1 MEFNAPVHG
10 TWNIVHT
17 GMLVPEARQIYV
29 CPENCMRGVVMT
41 AAEMNASDRFSF
53 VIVEERDLICG
64 SLEDVTIEGVTDVLN
79 RLEEKPKAVLLF
91 TVCIH
96 HFVGCDLNRIYRELG
111 ERFPEIIFVRCYM
124 DPVMQK
130 NGLTPDQK
138 LRSAMYDPLPV
149 RPEDKSSVTLLGSD
163 MPLDDTSDIKVL
175 LKENGLTLREITTCT
190 TWEEYLALGESA
202 LFIACYPPALYG
214 AQKQAARLD
223 RKFLYLPACFGYEE
237 IRKDLSRFCQAL
249 HIKEPDT
256 GAMEQ
261 QCEKALARAGRL
273 IGDTPISID
282 YTLHPRPL
290 GLARL
295 LLEHGFQVKSVYLDS
310 VSGEEE
316 EDDQWLK
323 KYAPD
328 LTYLPTIDPK
338 MRLTPRESDRPILAL
353 GQKAAWFTGSRHFV
367 NMVEGGG
374 LYGYD
379 GIIKMAGLMEEAFL
393 EEKDTEKL
401 VVQKGWGCEC
411 CL

>member
-53 VIVEERDLICG
+53 VIVEEKDLICG

-96 HFVGCDLNRIYRELG
+96 HFVGCDLNRIYREL
-111 ERFPEIIFVRCYM
+111 ETRFPDVIFVRCYM
-124 DPVMQK
+124 DPIMQK
-130 NGLTPDQK
+130 HSLTPDQK
-138 LRSAMYDPLPV
+138 LRDAMYDPLPL
-149 RPEDKSSVTLLGSD
+149 RPADTRSVTLLGSD
-163 MPLDDTSDIKVL
+163 LPLDETCDIKVL
-175 LKENGLTLREITTCT
+175 LRENRLTLREITTCSD
-190 TWEEYLALGESA
+190 WEAYLALGESA
-202 LFIACYPPALYG
+202 LFLCCYPPGLYG
-214 AQKQAARLD
+214 AEKQAERLG

-237 IRKDLSRFCQAL
+237 IRQQLSFLCQAL
-249 HIKEPDT
+249 GIPMPDT
-256 GAMEQ
+256 KALRQ
-261 QCEKALARAGRL
+261 QCEQALGRAKAL
-273 IGDTPISID
+273 IGTTPIAID

-295 LLEHGFQVKSVYLDS
+295 LLEHGFNVRRVYLDS
-310 VSGEEE
+310 VSKEEE
-316 EDDQWLK
+316 ADAAWLEDH
-323 KYAPD
+323 APD
-328 LTYLPTIDPK
+328 LALLPTIDPQ
-338 MRLTPRESDRPILAL
+338 MRLEPRTTDEPWLAL

-367 NMVEGGG
+367 NLVEGGG
-374 LYGYD
+374 LYGFD
-379 GIIKMAGLMEEAFL
+379 GICRMAGLMEEAFR

-401 VVQKGWGCEC
+401 VVQKGWGCDC

>member
-10 TWNIVHT
+10 VWNIVHT

-53 VIVEERDLICG
+53 VIVEEKDLICG

-96 HFVGCDLNRIYRELG
+96 HFVGCDLDRIYRKLG
-111 ERFPEIIFVRCYM
+111 ERFPDIIFVRCYM
-124 DPVMQK
+124 DPIMQK

-138 LRSAMYDPLPV
+138 LRRAMYDPLPK
-149 RPEDKSSVTLLGSD
+149 RPADPTSVTLLGSD
-163 MPLDDTSDIKVL
+163 LPLDETSDIKVL
-175 LKENGLTLREITTCT
+175 LKENGLSLREITACS

-202 LFIACYPPALYG
+202 LFICCYPPGLYG
-214 AQKQAARLD
+214 AEQQAARLG
-223 RKFLYLPACFGYEE
+223 REFLYLPACFGYEE
-237 IRKDLSRFCQAL
+237 IEEQLARLCGAL
-249 HIKEPDT
+249 QISMPDT
-256 GAMEQ
+256 GAMIR
-261 QCEKALARAGRL
+261 QCEQALKKAEAL
-273 IGDTPISID
+273 IGDTPIAID

-295 LLEHGFQVKSVYLDS
+295 LLEHGFNVARVYLDS
-310 VSGEEE
+310 VSPEEE
-316 EDDQWLK
+316 ADAAWLNEN
-323 KYAPD
+323 APQ
-328 LTYLPTIDPK
+328 LSLLPTIDPD
-338 MRLTPRESDRPILAL
+338 MRLLSRKTERPFLAL

-374 LYGYD
+374 LYGFD
-379 GIIKMAGLMEEAFL
+379 GICRMAGLMEEAFL

>member
-41 AAEMNASDRFSF
+41 AAEMNAADRFSY
-53 VIVEERDLICG
+53 VVVEERDLICG

-96 HFVGCDLNRIYRELG
+96 HFVGCDLNRIYREL
-111 ERFPEIIFVRCYM
+111 EARFPDIIFVRCYM
-124 DPVMQK
+124 DPIMQK
-130 NGLTPDQK
+130 HSLTPDQK
-138 LRSAMYDPLPV
+138 LRCAMYDPLPV
-149 RPEDKSSVTLLGSD
+149 READEKSVTLLGSD
-163 MPLDDTSDIKVL
+163 LPLDDTSDLKVL
-175 LKENGLTLREITTCT
+175 LKENGLTLREIPTCT

-202 LFIACYPPALYG
+202 LFICCYPPALYG
-214 AQKQAARLD
+214 AKKQAERLK
-223 RKFLYLPACFGYEE
+223 RELLYLPACFGYEE
-237 IRKDLSRFCQAL
+237 IKQQLSLLCQAL
-249 HIKEPDT
+249 QIKEPDT
-256 GAMEQ
+256 MAMEQ
-261 QCEKALARAGRL
+261 QCEQALKEAKALL
-273 IGDTPISID
+273 GDIPISID

-295 LLEHGFQVKSVYLDS
+295 LLEHGFHVISVYLDS

-316 EDDQWLK
+316 EDEQWLRNHF
-323 KYAPD
+323 PEVD
-328 LTYLPTIDPK
+328 FLPTIDPK
-338 MRLTPRESDRPILAL
+338 MRLTPRTFDPPVLAL

-367 NMVEGGG
+367 NLVEGGG
-374 LYGYD
+374 LYGFD
-379 GIIKMAGLMEEAFL
+379 GILRMVELMEEAFL

-401 VVQKGWGCEC
+401 VVQKGWGCDC

>member
-53 VIVEERDLICG
+53 VIVEEKDLISG

-79 RLEEKPKAVLLF
+79 RLEKKPRAVLLF

-96 HFVGCDLNRIYRELG
+96 DFVGCDLNRIYRELRN
-111 ERFPEIIFVRCYM
+111 RFPDIIFVRCYM
-124 DPVMQK
+124 DPIMQK

-138 LRSAMYDPLPV
+138 LRDAMYDPLPL
-149 RPEDKSSVTLLGSD
+149 RPADAKSVTLLGSD
-163 MPLDDTSDIKVL
+163 LPLDETSDLKVL
-175 LKENGLTLREITTCT
+175 LRENGLTLREIAACS
-190 TWEEYLALGESA
+190 TWEQYLALGESA
-202 LFIACYPPALYG
+202 LFLCCYPPGLYG
-214 AQKQAARLD
+214 AKKQAARLH
-223 RKFLYLPACFGYEE
+223 RELLYLPACFGYEE
-237 IRKDLSRFCQAL
+237 IRQELSRLCRAL
-249 HIKEPDT
+249 DIPMPDT
-256 GAMEQ
+256 RALRQ
-261 QCEKALARAGRL
+261 QCEQALRQAKDL
-273 IGDTPISID
+273 IGDTPIAID

-295 LLEHGFQVKSVYLDS
+295 LLEHGFNVKRVYLDS
-310 VSGEEE
+310 VSKEEE
-316 EDDQWLK
+316 ADEAWLK
-323 KYAPD
+323 DHVPGLAF
-328 LTYLPTIDPK
+328 LPTIDPE
-338 MRLTPRESDRPILAL
+338 MRLEPRTTDECWLAL

-367 NMVEGGG
+367 NLVEGGG
-374 LYGYD
+374 LYGFD
-379 GIIKMAGLMEEAFL
+379 GICRMAGLMEEAFR

-401 VVQKGWGCEC
+401 VVQKGWGCDC